1 MVCRLVCAWERKA
14 AKEPLSDVGSDDV
27 FEREETRR
35 AGLHFNAIFSA
46 LADSLPAAFFWKM
59 TLSHKM
65 QPNQIP
71 DCRRSHHANSLH
83 DLAVLL
89 LCNEY
94 SEKIFSSFTAISCD
108 TFTL

>member
-46 LADSLPAAFFWKM
+46 LAD
-59 TLSHKM
+59 
-65 QPNQIP
+65 
-71 DCRRSHHANSLH
+71 
-83 DLAVLL
+83 
-89 LCNEY
+89 
-94 SEKIFSSFTAISCD
+94 
-108 TFTL
+108 